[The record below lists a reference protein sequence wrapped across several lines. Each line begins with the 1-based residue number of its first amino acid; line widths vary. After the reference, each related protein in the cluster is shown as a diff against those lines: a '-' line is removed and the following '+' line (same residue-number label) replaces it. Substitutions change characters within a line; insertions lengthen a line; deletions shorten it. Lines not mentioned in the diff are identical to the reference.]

1 MKTQTLSRRDFI
13 KFTAAS
19 LPAFTLAPAVERW
32 PASMPRLVF
41 APPGVE
47 PKGDIL
53 VCVFQRGGMDGLNA
67 VIPHGEAQ
75 YYNRRPTLAVAEPKP
90 GDDQTGIDL
99 DGFFGLHPALRPL
112 KDIWD
117 DKGLA
122 IIHAVGSPDPTHSHF
137 DAMDYM
143 ERGTP
148 GEKQIPTGWIGRHLQ
163 TASWQN
169 NSPFRAVGMG
179 GVMQASLRGPVPVT
193 TLQSIADYHLA
204 GRADELV
211 NIQKTLASLYSLDGQ
226 LKTEAEETFSATDLL
241 AGIDVSQYTP
251 EGGATYAE
259 TEFGMAMK
267 QVAQLTKAEIGLE
280 VACVDIGGWDTHAA
294 EGGVD
299 GQMPMLLNE
308 FASGLA
314 ALYQDLGDRRKKVT
328 VITMSEF
335 GRRAYENG
343 SHGTDH
349 GHGNVMFALGGNVNG
364 GKVYGDWPGLA
375 DGQLT
380 GPGDLQITTDFRDV
394 LGEIVQKRLA
404 NPDHLTDIFPEYT
417 DWEMRGIVR

>member
-1 MKTQTLSRRDFI
+1 
-13 KFTAAS
+13 
-19 LPAFTLAPAVERW
+19 
-32 PASMPRLVF
+32 
-41 APPGVE
+41 
-47 PKGDIL
+47 
-53 VCVFQRGGMDGLNA
+53 
-67 VIPHGEAQ
+67 
-75 YYNRRPTLAVAEPKP
+75 
-90 GDDQTGIDL
+90 
-99 DGFFGLHPALRPL
+99 
-112 KDIWD
+112 
-117 DKGLA
+117 
-122 IIHAVGSPDPTHSHF
+122 
-137 DAMDYM
+137 
-143 ERGTP
+143 
-148 GEKQIPTGWIGRHLQ
+148 LQ
-163 TASWQN
+163 TAPWQN
-169 NSPFRAVGMG
+169 DSPFRAVGMG

-241 AGIDVSQYTP
+241 AGIDVSKYTP

-267 QVAQLTKAEIGLE
+267 QVAQLAKAEIGLE

-299 GQMPMLLNE
+299 GQMPMLLDE

-314 ALYQDLGDRRKKVT
+314 ALYHDLGDRRKKVT

-349 GHGNVMFALGGNVNG
+349 GHGNVMCALGGNVNG

-375 DGQLT
+375 DDQLT

-417 DWEMRGIVR
+417 DWKMRGIVR

>member
-1 MKTQTLSRRDFI
+1 MTAPTLTRRDFI

-19 LPAFTLAPAVERW
+19 LPALSLAPTMDHW
-32 PASMPRLVF
+32 PSYQPRLAF

-47 PKGDIL
+47 PQGDIL

-67 VIPHGEAQ
+67 VIPHGETN
-75 YYNRRPTLAVAEPKP
+75 YYDRRPTLAVAEPKP

-112 KDIWD
+112 KDVWD
-117 DKGLA
+117 DRGLA
-122 IIHAVGSPDPTHSHF
+122 IVHAVGSPDPTHSHF

-163 TASWQN
+163 TAPWQN

-204 GRADELV
+204 GRADELAA
-211 NIQKTLASLYSLDGQ
+211 IQKTLASLYSLDGQ
-226 LKTEAEETFSATDLL
+226 LKPEADETFSATDLL
-241 AGIDVSQYTP
+241 AGIDVSHYTP
-251 EGGATYAE
+251 ANGAAYSE
-259 TEFGMAMK
+259 TEFGLAMK
-267 QVAQLTKAEIGLE
+267 QVAQLAKAEIGLE
-280 VACVDIGGWDTHAA
+280 VACVDIGGWDTHAS
-294 EGGVD
+294 EGGVE
-299 GQMPMLLNE
+299 GQMSDLLGE

-314 ALYQDLGDRRKKVT
+314 ALYEDLGDLRKKVT
-328 VITMSEF
+328 IITMSEF

-364 GKVYGDWPGLA
+364 GKVYGDWPGLSDA
-375 DGQLT
+375 QLT

-404 NPDHLTDIFPEYT
+404 NPDHLSDIFPEYN
-417 DWEMRGIVR
+417 DWKMRGIVR